1 MALDLSTADVYEQAS
16 VIGQDIEKII
26 DQYGH
31 EAVLD
36 LMPKVVRVLEELEI
50 LVSERENEKL
60 EFAELKMENERL
72 YLEIKK
78 EASQRRKL
86 DEELYSTQIDGEA
99 NNLKTMVAKLK
110 EENKKLRMEYQAS
123 MNEKLTTYVSA
134 PGDAEVMRRMK
145 ETIDS
150 QREAIRLRNTEI
162 DNQRSDIDAMEE
174 QIDRL
179 TNINESLR
187 RNLSAKQTRI
197 RMLAKE
203 KAELQA
209 EFKAFKLDLGKENIG
224 LSESEELTGDIHDS
238 YEQEDDG
245 NELTELHQRNNSHKE
260 EENNNGTHEKV
271 ASEVHEWEIL
281 ENGENEEKVE
291 WEEGRM
297 DKSAPLDPNRPRY
310 TKAELQEILNERNQL
325 KEEVFFL
332 KDELAYYRPKNEDE
346 EQTPT
351 AKSPKTSKKPSRREE
366 SGISKIFSIFNRK

>member
-1 MALDLSTADVYEQAS
+1 
-16 VIGQDIEKII
+16 
-26 DQYGH
+26 
-31 EAVLD
+31 
-36 LMPKVVRVLEELEI
+36 
-50 LVSERENEKL
+50 
-60 EFAELKMENERL
+60 
-72 YLEIKK
+72 
-78 EASQRRKL
+78 
-86 DEELYSTQIDGEA
+86 
-99 NNLKTMVAKLK
+99 
-110 EENKKLRMEYQAS
+110 
-123 MNEKLTTYVSA
+123 
-134 PGDAEVMRRMK
+134 MK

-310 TKAELQEILNERNQL
+310 TKAELQEILNEQH
-325 KEEVFFL
+325 
-332 KDELAYYRPKNEDE
+332 
-346 EQTPT
+346 
-351 AKSPKTSKKPSRREE
+351 
-366 SGISKIFSIFNRK
+366 